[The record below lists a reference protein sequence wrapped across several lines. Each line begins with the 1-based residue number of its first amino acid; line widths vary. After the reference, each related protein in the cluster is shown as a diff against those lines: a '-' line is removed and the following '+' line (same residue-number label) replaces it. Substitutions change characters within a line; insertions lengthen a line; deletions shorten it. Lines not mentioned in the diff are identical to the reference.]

1 MNNKKYIFR
10 SLLCVAAAA
19 SLVACDNDDLYLGA
33 ADTDVLG
40 GADGNVIYVTD
51 ALGNSDDAS

>member
-33 ADTDVLG
+33 ADK
-40 GADGNVIYVTD
+40 
-51 ALGNSDDAS
+51 